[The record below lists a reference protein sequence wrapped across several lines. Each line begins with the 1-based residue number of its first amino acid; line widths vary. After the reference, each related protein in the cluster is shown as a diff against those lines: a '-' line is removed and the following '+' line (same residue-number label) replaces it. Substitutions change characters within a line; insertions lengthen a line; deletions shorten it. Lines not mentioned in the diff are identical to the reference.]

1 MMNILIQYL
10 SFFWL
15 TNQSIGIREPDLLQL
30 TNRRKKYKKYWELN
44 EMKLVNLSTN
54 ILVALES

>member
-54 ILVALES
+54 ILVGLES